1 MLLKYDQIIK
11 YQLRAGI
18 VEIVKPNTLRES
30 SQGDC
35 KFFMHY
41 LPHRRVVHEDNQTTK
56 LRIVYDGSVQA
67 LGDSYSL
74 NVSTNWIKLYT

>member
-18 VEIVKPNTLRES
+18 TEIVKPNTLRES

-35 KFFMHY
+35 KSFMHY
-41 LPHRRVVHEDNQTTK
+41 LPHRRVVHKDNQTTK

-74 NVSTNWIKLYT
+74 NDCLPT

>member
-74 NVSTNWIKLYT
+74 NVSTN